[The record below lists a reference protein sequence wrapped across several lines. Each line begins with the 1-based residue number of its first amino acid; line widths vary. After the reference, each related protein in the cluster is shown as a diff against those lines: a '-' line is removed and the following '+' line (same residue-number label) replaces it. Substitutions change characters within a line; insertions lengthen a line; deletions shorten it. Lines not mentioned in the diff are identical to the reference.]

1 MFRPFVRRCCLP
13 TLIIAALSG
22 LLLLNRASTAFD
34 SPRDSLKTPP
44 KARQFLF
51 TYKTTVT
58 GLKSG
63 QVARIWL
70 PVPPSNAEQTVAVVR
85 QMLPEGARSQLDQ
98 EAKYNNSILYVE
110 AKADAHGNIPVEM
123 VYRVTRNEV
132 KGDTTGMKEDM
143 AAIEKYLLPD
153 AMVPIGGK
161 PLRLLDGKTLPEDQ
175 TELGRFLYDIVDDH
189 MKYSK
194 EGTGWGNGDAEWA
207 CDSKFGNC
215 SDFHSLFISL
225 ARTKEIP
232 AKFEMGF
239 PLPEARGQGDIG
251 GYHCWAKFK
260 PKGKG
265 WIPVDISEANKN
277 PKMRDY
283 YFGNLTENR
292 IAFSEGRDLTLV
304 PKQDGPALNFF
315 IYPYVECEG
324 KPYPGDKVTRKF
336 SYVDITASR

>member
-1 MFRPFVRRCCLP
+1 MFRLISRRCCISAL
-13 TLIIAALSG
+13 TIAALAG
-22 LLLLNRASTAFD
+22 LLSLYRTSIALD
-34 SPRDSLKTPP
+34 SSRDSLRTPP
-44 KARQFLF
+44 KVRQFLF

-58 GLKSG
+58 GLKPY
-63 QVARIWL
+63 QTARIWL
-70 PVPPSNAEQTVAVVR
+70 PVAPSNAEQIVSIVQQR
-85 QMLPEGARSQLDQ
+85 LPENARSQMGK
-98 EAKYNNSILYVE
+98 EAKYQNAMLYVE
-110 AKADAHGNIPVEM
+110 AKPDAHGTIPVEV
-123 VYRVTRNEV
+123 VYRVTRHEV
-132 KGDTTGMKEDM
+132 KGDTTGMKDDM
-143 AAIEKYLLPD
+143 AEIEKYLRPD
-153 AMVPIGGK
+153 AKVPVGGK
-161 PLRLLDGKTLPEDQ
+161 PLTLLDGKALPEDQ
-175 TELGRFLYDIVDDH
+175 TELGRFLYDVVDDH

-225 ARTKEIP
+225 ARSKEIP

-239 PLPEARGQGDIG
+239 PLPEARGQGDIA

-315 IYPYVECEG
+315 IYPYVESEG
-324 KPYPGDKVTRKF
+324 KPYPGDKITRKF
-336 SYVDITASR
+336 SYEDVTASR